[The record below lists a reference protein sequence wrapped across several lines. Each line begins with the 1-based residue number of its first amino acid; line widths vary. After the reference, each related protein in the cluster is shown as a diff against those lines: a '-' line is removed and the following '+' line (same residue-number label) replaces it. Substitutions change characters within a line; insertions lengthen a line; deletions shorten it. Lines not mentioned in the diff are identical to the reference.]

1 MATADGGTAL
11 PQTKRLASIDA
22 LRGFDMLWILG
33 GDSLFKALA
42 ELCGQP
48 KLAEQMEHV
57 EWNGFRF
64 YDLIFPTF
72 LFIVGVVLPF
82 SLSQYTNLDDAQQP
96 RSRAYSRIIRRTL
109 LLVVC
114 GWIYNGLLEFNFA
127 EMRWT
132 GVLQRI
138 AVGYFFAAMAVLL
151 LSIRGQFVMFVGLL
165 VGYWAVLRFIPAPGF
180 AAYDL
185 SMEGNLAGYVDRLLL
200 PGRFCCYE
208 LGDNEGLLSMFP
220 AIATALLGVFA
231 GHWLRSERTPT
242 VKAIGLAVSA
252 VCCLAAGYGWS
263 LDFPINKVLWTSSF
277 VLWAGGWSLALLAAF
292 YYVIDVKGFQRWAFV
307 FTVIG
312 MNPITMY
319 LMQDFVDFRAMA
331 QFFAGGLASYSGS
344 AAPLI
349 LALTGVT
356 LKWLVL
362 LFLYRKKTFL
372 RV

>member
-1 MATADGGTAL
+1 MSTQDKEPGSSK
-11 PQTKRLASIDA
+11 QKRLVSIDA

-33 GDSLFKALA
+33 GGSLFKVIA

-82 SLSQYTNLDDAQQP
+82 SLSQYTRLDAPDQP
-96 RSRAYSRIIRRTL
+96 RSQAWIRIMRRTL
-109 LLVVC
+109 LLLVF
-114 GWIYNGLLEFNFA
+114 GWIYNGFLQFNFE

-138 AVGYFFAAMAVLL
+138 GICYFCAAVAVLL
-151 LSIRGQFVMFVGLL
+151 LNIRGQVILFAALL

-185 SMEGNLAGYVDRLLL
+185 SQDGNLVGYVDRLLL
-200 PGRFCCYE
+200 PGKFCCYVV
-208 LGDNEGLLSMFP
+208 GDNEGLLSMFP
-220 AIATALLGVFA
+220 AVATALLGVFA
-231 GHWLRSERTPT
+231 GHWLRSEKKPS
-242 VKAIGLAVSA
+242 VKAFGLALA
-252 VCCLAAGYGWS
+252 ACACLAAGYCWS
-263 LDFPINKVLWTSSF
+263 LTFPINKVLWTSSF
-277 VLWAGGWSLALLAAF
+277 VLWAGGWSLGLLALF
-292 YYVIDVKGFQRWAFV
+292 YFVIDVLGFQRWAFV
-307 FTVIG
+307 FVVIG

-319 LMQDFVDFRAMA
+319 LMQQFVDFKGMA
-331 QFFAGGLASYSGS
+331 NFFAGGTAKYSGIF
-344 AAPLI
+344 APLV
-349 LALTGVT
+349 LVASAVT

-362 LFLYRKKTFL
+362 LFLFRTKTFL